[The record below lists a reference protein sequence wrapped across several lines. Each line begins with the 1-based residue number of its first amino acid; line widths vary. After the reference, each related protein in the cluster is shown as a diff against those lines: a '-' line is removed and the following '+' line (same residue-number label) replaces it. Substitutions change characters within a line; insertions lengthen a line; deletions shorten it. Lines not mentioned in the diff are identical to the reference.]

1 MASGRAGAAG
11 ELDFDVW
18 QGHHRDGHREVPSTM
33 TNQRTERLR
42 PGSAPGRRGSGYRR
56 GATTL
61 LWLVAL
67 LAGVSQAWAAE
78 VVEVRVGR
86 HPDFTRI
93 VFELDRAAGYRIERS
108 DPSAKNSELIVSL
121 EATSIPRRI
130 QSSKS
135 FIEQVV
141 VEPSGS
147 RSVARIRLA
156 RGGLKL
162 KEMILA
168 SPPRIVLDVISE
180 KDLPAR
186 QTASSATTAS
196 PTRTVAATTP
206 KPTPSPSTVVAKTEA
221 PARPG
226 AAAKPAMPTSA
237 PTSAPISAPISK
249 PTATAATSPAT
260 RLLATTEK
268 SDVSKSQATSPS
280 PAPMPSTTTPTPSAA
295 AGSDP
300 LAAKPGLDVLAAKPE
315 GDSDAAPGEW
325 NDSAANGGAAD
336 ANAGAAHDDAG
347 ALADAGA
354 SPDSAAASAKARPMM
369 VKSSGDDEGGGFM
382 TWTLAGVGLALVAF
396 VGLVVAR
403 RRRAVADVDGGMDE
417 PAMSP
422 FDDEEQD
429 AKPST
434 SETSNPFAALSGAG
448 SAPAPAAAAST
459 FTPSRAADK
468 KQDQKPE
475 SSLFDDTEEKTMESM
490 EVISRSQVNES
501 LGGPPMMGG
510 ASDEIQQMFREMQRR
525 VAALEGRIDEL
536 VDARDRLERQVA
548 AQTEELR
555 VQRAA
560 IARTQR
566 AVRNL
571 ARPEDAGDDEPTEPA
586 LRDPN

>member
-1 MASGRAGAAG
+1 
-11 ELDFDVW
+11 
-18 QGHHRDGHREVPSTM
+18 M

-42 PGSAPGRRGSGYRR
+42 PGCAPGRRGSGYRR

-61 LWLVAL
+61 LWLVAS
-67 LAGVSQAWAAE
+67 LAGVSPAWAAE
-78 VVEVRVGR
+78 IVEVRVGR

-121 EATSIPRRI
+121 EAASIPRRI

-168 SPPRIVLDVISE
+168 SPPRIVLDVIPE

-186 QTASSATTAS
+186 ETASSATTAS
-196 PTRTVAATTP
+196 PTRTVAATTT

-221 PARPG
+221 PARPV
-226 AAAKPAMPTSA
+226 AVAKPAMPTSA
-237 PTSAPISAPISK
+237 PVSK
-249 PTATAATSPAT
+249 PTVTATAAPAT
-260 RLLATTEK
+260 RLLATTEN
-268 SDVSKSQATSPS
+268 SDASKSKSTSPS
-280 PAPMPSTTTPTPSAA
+280 LAPIPSKTAPTPSPSAA

-300 LAAKPGLDVLAAKPE
+300 LAAKPGSDVLAAKPE
-315 GDSDAAPGEW
+315 GDSDTAPGEW
-325 NDSAANGGAAD
+325 NDGAANGRAAD
-336 ANAGAAHDDAG
+336 ANAGAAHADAG
-347 ALADAGA
+347 ALADSGA
-354 SPDSAAASAKARPMM
+354 SPDSAEESAKARPMM
-369 VKSSGDDEGGGFM
+369 VKSSSDDEGGGFM

-396 VGLVVAR
+396 VGLVMAR
-403 RRRAVADVDGGMDE
+403 RRRAAVDVDGGMDE
-417 PAMSP
+417 PTTSP
-422 FDDEEQD
+422 FDDEEQG

-448 SAPAPAAAAST
+448 SATAPAAVAGT
-459 FTPSRAADK
+459 FAPPRAADK

-510 ASDEIQQMFREMQRR
+510 ASDELQQMFREMQRR